1 MLGRGKINRAAPLAL
16 PGLAEGF
23 GLFGALTMAVP
34 AFYSIALDLRAAF
47 IVAVNQ
53 PQSREIKELENISP
67 SHPARL
73 LQQEPGG
80 GAWGC
85 GFGMRW

>member
-34 AFYSIALDLRAAF
+34 AFYSIALDL
-47 IVAVNQ
+47 
-53 PQSREIKELENISP
+53 
-67 SHPARL
+67 
-73 LQQEPGG
+73 
-80 GAWGC
+80 
-85 GFGMRW
+85 